1 VQNGSGRLEVTLRPA
16 ARDGAPR
23 RFEVWVEPDGSRAGR
38 VFRDG
43 TRWATTPDGSVL
55 IRGEPQSAI
64 HTHGG
69 EGAKIGAA
77 NFVAYNRGTS
87 AVTITLA
94 EVRWSSPGGL
104 RQLSGVRLM
113 DERWTKVTTLAVPA
127 GRQSKLGVSFPA
139 QEAYQNFG
147 DHFEVEAE
155 FQVGGG
161 LLRPAV
167 EIRVSRVTP
176 RHS

>member
-38 VFRDG
+38 VVRDG
-43 TRWATTPDGSVL
+43 TRWATTPDRSVL
-55 IRGEPQSAI
+55 IRGEPQSKR

-69 EGAKIGAA
+69 EAAKIGSS

-87 AVTITLA
+87 AVTLTLVGA
-94 EVRWSSPGGL
+94 RWSAGVT
-104 RQLSGVRLM
+104 RQLSGVRLL
-113 DERWTKVTTLAVPA
+113 DEQWVTVTRLTVPA
-127 GRQSKLGVSFPA
+127 GGQAKLGISFPA
-139 QEAYQNFG
+139 QEAYQNF
-147 DHFEVEAE
+147 DNHFEVEAE
-155 FQVGGG
+155 FQVGGA

-167 EIRVSRVTP
+167 EIQVFRVTP
-176 RHS
+176 RHP